1 MAGSGADLNDKIV
14 ILVACGSRR
23 EAKKIARRLVE
34 SKLAACVNVSPPFE
48 SIYRW
53 KGKIRDDREVLIL
66 IKTRRQLFPIV
77 EATSRRLRGVY
88 ALAGRINRAASRRSR
103 AEIVLFE
110 TIGASPSLARGRRS
124 SLRRLRSRRRCAPSR
139 P

>member
-1 MAGSGADLNDKIV
+1 MNDKIV

-77 EATSRRLRGVY
+77 EATIR
-88 ALAGRINRAASRRSR
+88 ALHSYTTPEVIALPIVAGSAEYMRWLEESIEPPRAGL
-103 AEIVLFE
+103 EQK
-110 TIGASPSLARGRRS
+110 
-124 SLRRLRSRRRCAPSR
+124 
-139 P
+139 